1 MNYFY
6 QYDLTALILLIILI
20 WLYFMK
26 KNYPTKTNKIY
37 LGMVSC
43 CFISSAF
50 DVMSI
55 FIGRNPEN
63 FPIGLIYLIN
73 MIYLMAYNGT
83 GIVFY
88 VYVLMLIKNDRIQ
101 LKYKIVYILVTVI
114 DAFVI
119 FSSPVTKFAFSV
131 NKNGEYSRGDLM
143 IVLYITALFL
153 LVSVIINFIKY
164 NSRLT
169 RIQMFSIRFFVV
181 LTIAS
186 TLIQLFFPEQLVSN
200 LICALF
206 LVLVYLTFQNPD
218 DYINNI
224 THCFNE
230 TGFYATVDKNIFY
243 GKPFVAVAFM
253 PDDYTYIRQVLGDET
268 TDNILN
274 SISSFLLKKYE
285 NKMVYY
291 IFDGCF
297 AIVSDEENMGYDVIY
312 SDIKEYFDEPLKV
325 DGMKITISPLVCIV
339 KYPDFI
345 KSVADLKDAIK
356 YAFKEMRKTRDND
369 VLMVSADSLEARRRS
384 SKIIQIIKKA
394 MLEDGFDVYYQPI
407 YDTEKKKFISAEAL
421 IRLKSD
427 EIGYISPEEFIP
439 LAEKNGMIIQIG
451 ENVFRKVCSFL
462 KESPATELG
471 IEYIEVNL
479 SVVQCMQNNLAE
491 KLIEIMDEYDISY
504 NRINFEITETAR
516 SINDEFLKR
525 NMMVLMEKGSTFSM
539 DDFGT
544 GYSNTNNLVSLPMEI
559 IKIDK
564 SILWSAMDDEE
575 AFVILWHT
583 VQMIKDLKK
592 KVVVEGVETEK
603 MQNILT
609 EMGCDYL
616 QGYLF
621 SKPVPGDRFIEFL
634 RKYKHIEI

>member
-1 MNYFY
+1 MNYYY
-6 QYDLTALILLIILI
+6 QYDLTALILLIILV

-50 DVMSI
+50 DIMSI
-55 FIGRNPEN
+55 FIIRSPEM
-63 FPIGLIYLIN
+63 FPVGLIYFVN

-88 VYVLMLIKNDRIQ
+88 VYVLILSKNDGIQ
-101 LKYKIVYILVTVI
+101 LRNRIIFILVTVI

-119 FSSPVTKFAFSV
+119 FSSPITHFAFSV
-131 NKNGEYSRGDLM
+131 DKNGEYSRGDLM
-143 IVLYITALFL
+143 IVLYITALLL
-153 LVSVIINFIKY
+153 LVSVIIIFIKY

-169 RIQMFSIRFFVV
+169 KIQLFSIRFFVI

-186 TLIQLFFPEQLVSN
+186 TLIQLFFPELLVSN

-224 THCFNE
+224 TLCFNE
-230 TGFYATVDKNIFY
+230 TAFSETVDKNIFY
-243 GKPFVAVAFM
+243 GKPFAAVAFM
-253 PDDYTYIRQVLGDET
+253 PDDYAYIRQVLGDET

-297 AIVSDEENMGYDVIY
+297 AIVSDEESIGYDVIY
-312 SDIKEYFDEPLKV
+312 SDIKEYFDEPLNL
-325 DGMKITISPLVCIV
+325 DGMKITISPLICIV

-407 YDTEKKKFISAEAL
+407 YDTEKKKYISAEAL

-451 ENVFRKVCSFL
+451 ESVFRRVCSFL
-462 KESPATELG
+462 KESPAIELG

-504 NRINFEITETAR
+504 NRINFEITETSR
-516 SINDEFLKR
+516 SKNDEFLKR

-583 VQMIKDLKK
+583 VQMIKELKK

-621 SKPVPGDRFIEFL
+621 SKPVPGDGFIEFL
-634 RKYKHIEI
+634 RRNKHIEI